1 MVLIKKNTLVFT
13 TDKERIKH
21 SFYQYKWFKM
31 HRENQKWRSFW
42 NVCYSRFA
50 ERKNKTQRRL
60 YKSSSINGSIF
71 FFWYEITK
79 KNKVGT
85 MWRSFIN
92 VRRNGKTTISKIMFQ
107 TNRRYELINFAVFVQ
122 QMFLRFNVL
131 FTIWCIFVCIEMV
144 LNTKY
149 Y

>member
-1 MVLIKKNTLVFT
+1 
-13 TDKERIKH
+13 
-21 SFYQYKWFKM
+21 
-31 HRENQKWRSFW
+31 
-42 NVCYSRFA
+42 
-50 ERKNKTQRRL
+50 
-60 YKSSSINGSIF
+60 
-71 FFWYEITK
+71 
-79 KNKVGT
+79 

>member
-31 HRENQKWRSFW
+31 HRENQKWLSFW
-42 NVCYSRFA
+42 NVCYSRFV
-50 ERKNKTQRRL
+50 EWKNKTQRRL
-60 YKSSSINGSIF
+60 CKSSSINSSIF
-71 FFWYEITK
+71 SLIWNHK